1 MGLEDKLHQKMVSIV
16 LGGVAKIDQAPKKTL
31 FSGVRDTLR
40 MRWQR
45 IRAFFRS
52 WIDELK
58 RDIKKNKKTDA
69 DR

>member
-1 MGLEDKLHQKMVSIV
+1 MYSGSGIFIFGSRMGLEDKLHQKMVSIV

-31 FSGVRDTLR
+31 FSGVRDALC

-52 WIDELK
+52 
-58 RDIKKNKKTDA
+58 
-69 DR
+69 